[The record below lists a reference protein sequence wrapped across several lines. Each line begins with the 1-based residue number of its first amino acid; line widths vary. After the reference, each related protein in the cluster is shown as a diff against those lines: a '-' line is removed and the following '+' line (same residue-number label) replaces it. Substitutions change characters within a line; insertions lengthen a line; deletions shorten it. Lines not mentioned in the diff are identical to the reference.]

1 MSDRITSGVL
11 IAISLGF
18 IAMALAIQP
27 SFFSDPLG
35 PKFVPIVVGVFL
47 IGACIAL
54 LVRPLSSA
62 DWPNALV
69 WRRLTVC
76 LLGFVGYALL
86 MNPLGFIAATT
97 IAFTLFALLFHGK
110 PLKSVLAGAGF
121 AVSCYLVFSVALGL
135 YLPTGRLFE
144 GLF

>member
-1 MSDRITSGVL
+1 MSDRITAGFL
-11 IAISLGF
+11 IAVSAAF
-18 IAMALAIQP
+18 IAMAFAIKP

-54 LVRPLSSA
+54 LVRPLSRA
-62 DWPNALV
+62 EWPNATAWGRLV
-69 WRRLTVC
+69 VC
-76 LLGFVGYALL
+76 LLGFVAYALL
-86 MNPLGFIAATT
+86 MNPLGFIASTT
-97 IAFTLFALLFHGK
+97 LAFTLFALLFHGK
-110 PLKSVLAGAGF
+110 PVKSVLAGAGF
-121 AVSCYLVFSVALGL
+121 AVASYLVFSVALGL